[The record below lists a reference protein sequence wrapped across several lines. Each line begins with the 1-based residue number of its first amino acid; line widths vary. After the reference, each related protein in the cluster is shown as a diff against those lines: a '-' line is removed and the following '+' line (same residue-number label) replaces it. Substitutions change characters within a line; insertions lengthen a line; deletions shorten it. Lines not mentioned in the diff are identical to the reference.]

1 MQKNLR
7 LYMSI
12 ILGIFLFDTTQAQ
25 LLRENFNFT
34 GALTSNGWNQ
44 TGNINGNPIQA
55 ASSGLT
61 YTGFGGSGVGNAA
74 YLTTTGQDVNKELKT
89 LVNSGSLYAAF
100 LINVSAAQT
109 AGDYFYHFGVTPSNT
124 SSFFGRVFVKNND
137 ANTILVGLSIASTTA
152 SYSNVSLAKNQ
163 THLVIVKYTFI
174 AGSNN
179 DRVDLY
185 VNPSDL
191 ATEPNTPFLSVT
203 ATTSEAS
210 TTSGLGTAAL
220 RQGASSSAP
229 TLAVD
234 GIRVAT
240 TWSNAITPS
249 ATVESNPTSVS
260 GLTYTVGN
268 GPSQVSSAVL
278 NGFDLTNE
286 TGIITAT
293 APSNFEVSSDNTTFG
308 STANFNY
315 SAGTFTDNLYV
326 RMVAGLNSGS
336 YNGNISLSG
345 GGVSSTIA
353 VSGYLSLPN
362 SGPCSGSITPI
373 TNARSLVDNTIVT
386 SEGRV
391 TASTQFG
398 GRLMFIQDNTGG
410 IALFSNNSPNIGTN
424 FNIGDLVQVRG
435 KMATFQGKRE
445 IEITGSD
452 SDNCLTK
459 KDNTNITPV
468 PVAITASSAD
478 LAANEGRL
486 VSIAGST
493 VTSCLDVFYGST
505 NYTFSQGSNNSELRV
520 DQNTNLSGYQKP
532 SGTFTLTG
540 IIDRF
545 NSLLQILPRSVAD
558 VPGAG
563 APSSSGS
570 FCGLVPYAPSSTSLD
585 VATWNVEWLGH
596 PSNGPSASGT
606 NDATQL
612 ANAKTVIGSLNADV
626 IALQEICD
634 LNMFDELVASLGSSY
649 SGECSPAVSGSF
661 VDANPQRVCVIYKN
675 TVISKVR
682 SQVLLNG
689 AVSLPNYPSGN
700 PSQFWASGRKP
711 FLFIG
716 DATLNGVTRRIHFV
730 AVHAKSGSAQ
740 DDYARRQYD
749 VQVLYDSLN
758 AQYSDA
764 NIVFLGDMNDD
775 MDVSIATPNATSYAN
790 FVNDA
795 ARYNPITRAALSL
808 GGCTSTASYCD
819 AVDHIILSNEFSP
832 AYIANSAGS
841 IRPSIANYKNTTSD
855 HFPVVARFNIA
866 NALNCVYTA
875 NASVS
880 DDNICAGK
888 TLSLTVNSLATNASW
903 AGPNAFTST
912 GKTVTRPNMI
922 AAYAGIYTVTVNTPG
937 CLLSVTATT
946 SVSVK
951 REVNIITPSAN
962 CQNATIKLE
971 TDYTPLGSHAWKGPN
986 GYSSGLS
993 TPIINNANDSRSGT
1007 YSVTVTYN
1015 NCVLTASAQ
1024 ILVGPKINI
1033 KSNSPVCIGSSIQLS
1048 ASGGGTYNW
1057 RGPNGFVATSSLPF
1071 VSNASTLKAG
1081 IYSVTVTSTGA
1092 CVGTATVSVKVRNCT
1107 STRLGAEG
1115 ETETELVLSPNPTN
1129 GKTHINVKLSE
1140 PQALEIQLSDMF
1152 GRTLENWKITEVKDE
1167 HSLEIDLSQ
1176 RVTGMYLIQA
1186 VTNKERVVKKIIK
1199 VSQ

>member
-7 LYMSI
+7 MSLSI
-12 ILGIFLFDTTQAQ
+12 LLGILFFSFSSFAQ
-25 LLRENFNFT
+25 LLTENFNFT
-34 GALTSNGWNQ
+34 GQLISNGWSQ
-44 TGNINGNPIQA
+44 TGTTTTSAIQA
-55 ASSGLT
+55 SPSGLV
-61 YTGFGGSGVGNAA
+61 YAGYGGSDIGNAA
-74 YLTTTGQDVNKELKT
+74 YLTTSGQDVNRAL
-89 LVNSGSLYAAF
+89 SLSQTTGVVYTAF
-100 LINVSAAQT
+100 LLNVSAAQNT
-109 AGDYFYHFGVTPSNT
+109 GDYLFHLGMATIGTSFYGRVYIKNNGSNFQIGLGVTNETPTYGATNFNYNETYLLVLKYIFVS
-124 SSFFGRVFVKNND
+124 GVKND
-137 ANTILVGLSIASTTA
+137 QVAL
-152 SYSNVSLAKNQ
+152 
-163 THLVIVKYTFI
+163 F
-174 AGSNN
+174 
-179 DRVDLY
+179 
-185 VNPSDL
+185 VNPSL
-191 ATEPNTPFLSVT
+191 SAEPTPLLSV
-203 ATTSEAS
+203 AS
-210 TTSGLGTAAL
+210 TSSATISDPTNIGTVAL
-220 RQGASSSAP
+220 RQGTSSSAA
-229 TLAVD
+229 TAAVD

-240 TWSNAITPS
+240 TWETAIGGSPAINVSPSNLAGLTYVQGSGPS
-249 ATVESNPTSVS
+249 VASSVSVS
-260 GLTYTVGN
+260 GSILLPTSGSV
-268 GPSQVSSAVL
+268 
-278 NGFDLTNE
+278 
-286 TGIITAT
+286 TAT
-293 APSNFEVSSDNTTFG
+293 APANFEVSSDNVTFG
-308 STANFNY
+308 NTANLAY
-315 SAGTFTDNLYV
+315 SGGAFTSPLYV
-326 RMVAGLNSGS
+326 RLVAGLSSGNYSGTIS
-336 YNGNISLSG
+336 YSG
-345 GGVSSTIA
+345 GGTTATSN

-362 SGPCSGSITPI
+362 SGPCSGSLTPI
-373 TNARSLVDNTIVT
+373 TNARSLADNTIVT
-386 SEGRV
+386 AEGRV
-391 TASTQFG
+391 TVSTQFG

-445 IEITGSD
+445 IEITGS
-452 SDNCLTK
+452 STDNCLTK

-532 SGTFTLTG
+532 SGTFTLYG
-540 IIDRF
+540 IVDRF
-545 NSLLQILPRSVAD
+545 NSLLQILPRSVND
-558 VPGAG
+558 VPGSRV
-563 APSSSGS
+563 PWPFGS
-570 FCGLVPYAPSSTSLD
+570 FCGLVPYAPSSSTLD

-612 ANAKTVIGSLNADV
+612 ANAKTVIGSLNADI

-661 VDANPQRVCVIYKN
+661 ADPNPQRVCVIYKN

-758 AQYSDA
+758 AKYSDA
-764 NIVFLGDMNDD
+764 NILFLGDMNDD
-775 MDVSIATPNATSYAN
+775 LDVSIATPNATSYAN

-808 GGCTSTASYCD
+808 GGCTSTASFCD
-819 AVDHIILSNEFSP
+819 AVDHMILSNEFSP
-832 AYIANSAGS
+832 AYISNSAGS
-841 IRPSIANYKNTTSD
+841 IRPAILNYKNTTSD

-866 NALNCVYTA
+866 NALNCIYSA
-875 NASVS
+875 QASVNQS
-880 DDNICAGK
+880 QLCAGQTL
-888 TLSLTVNSLATNASW
+888 TLSVNSLATNASW
-903 AGPNAFTST
+903 SGPNAFTST
-912 GKTVTRPNMI
+912 GKTVTRPNLI
-922 AAYAGIYTVTVNTPG
+922 AAHSGVYSVTVNTPG

-946 SVSVK
+946 SLTVA
-951 REVNIITPSAN
+951 REVKIITKPTL
-962 CQNATIKLE
+962 CQNGTIRLE
-971 TDYTPLGSHAWKGPN
+971 SDYFPVGAHSWKGPN
-986 GYSSGLS
+986 GYSSTLS
-993 TPIINNANDSRSGT
+993 APVINNVNDNRTGV
-1007 YSVTVTYN
+1007 YSLQVIYN
-1015 NCVLTASAQ
+1015 NCVLTATAQ
-1024 ILVGPKINI
+1024 VLVLPTIGI
-1033 KSNSPVCIGSSIQLS
+1033 KSNSPVCRGSAIQLS
-1048 ASGGGTYNW
+1048 ASGGGSYSW
-1057 RGPNGFVATSSLPF
+1057 SGPNGFSSTNSTPNI
-1071 VSNASTLKAG
+1071 SNASTARVG
-1081 IYSVTVTSTGA
+1081 TYSVRVTATGG
-1092 CVGTATVSVKVRNCT
+1092 CTGTATVAVKVKNCT

-1129 GKTHINVKLSE
+1129 GKTQIDVRLSE

-1152 GRTLENWKITEVKDE
+1152 GRTLENWKITEIKDE

-1186 VTNKERVVKKIIK
+1186 VTNKERVVKKLIK